1 MVHNLSGSPPHP
13 QTSNTILDIKSA
25 LSKKK
30 KKKNRL
36 VTDLLV
42 NNPMSV
48 QETTLPCPKLISH
61 NLEPLESAILLLSLN
76 LFTFLNIWN
85 SCDMVFHLTKNHS

>member
-25 LSKKK
+25 LSK